1 MTAVFILL
9 GIALMLAAALHD
21 MAARTIPNG
30 ISVALALLGVASGIA
45 EGHLISSMLLGSGV
59 FGLAVLCWRAGWL
72 GGGDVKLFGAAAL
85 ALPPGSVPT
94 FIAASAI
101 GGGVLALLY
110 LTLGRV
116 VAAPSPVRPAGLL
129 ARALRAEQWRIRR
142 RGPLP
147 YVCAIASGFL
157 FVVI

>member
-1 MTAVFILL
+1 VTPVF
-9 GIALMLAAALHD
+9 ALVATGLIIGASLHD

-30 ISVALALLGVASGIA
+30 IPLALALIGVANGVA
-45 EGHLISSMLLGSGV
+45 AGHLLTSLLLGAGV
-59 FGLAVLCWRAGWL
+59 FALAVLCWRAGWL

-85 ALPPGSVPT
+85 ALPPGSVPA
-94 FIAASAI
+94 FIAAAAI
-101 GGGVLALLY
+101 GGGVLAFIY
-110 LTLGRV
+110 LILGQV
-116 VAAPSPVRPAGLL
+116 VPAPSSVRPPGLL

-147 YVCAIASGFL
+147 YVCAIAGGFL